1 MADFTIKNFEDV
13 DNSAPEGVDGLEARF
28 ARKHLDS
35 EHLGVSLF
43 RYGPGFRAPYGHRHQ
58 EQEEAYVVV
67 RGSGRMRLDDDIVD
81 RGAADERERIDEGG
95 LDERDSV
102 DRDTVASGASD
113 DRETVDRDSG
123 GTTDAGASAS
133 TGDVAAGDA
142 PALLPAD
149 ENNSF
154 QRRWEELQTAFVDDP
169 RRTVEQADELV
180 AQVMQRLAEGFAAE
194 REQLEAQW
202 GRGEDISTEDLRVA
216 LQRYRAFFQRL
227 LSA

>member
-1 MADFTIKNFEDV
+1 MEGQGLSTRDLAGGSRADEPPPD
-13 DNSAPEGVDGLEARF
+13 DDLDAGRSAPAAE
-28 ARKHLDS
+28 
-35 EHLGVSLF
+35 
-43 RYGPGFRAPYGHRHQ
+43 RAGTTDAGAVATQ
-58 EQEEAYVVV
+58 
-67 RGSGRMRLDDDIVD
+67 D
-81 RGAADERERIDEGG
+81 RVADEREPLPEDRVA
-95 LDERDSV
+95 DEREPLPE
-102 DRDTVASGASD
+102 DRVADEREPLPEDRGAVAERD
-113 DRETVDRDSG
+113 ERETVDRDTG
-123 GTTDAGASAS
+123 GTTAAGAPAS
-133 TGDVAAGDA
+133 TGDVAGGDA

>member
-1 MADFTIKNFEDV
+1 MEGQGLSTRDLAGGSRADEPPPD
-13 DNSAPEGVDGLEARF
+13 DDLDAGRSAPAAE
-28 ARKHLDS
+28 
-35 EHLGVSLF
+35 
-43 RYGPGFRAPYGHRHQ
+43 RAGTTD
-58 EQEEAYVVV
+58 A
-67 RGSGRMRLDDDIVD
+67 
-81 RGAADERERIDEGG
+81 GAVATENRVADEREPLPEDRGAVA
-95 LDERDSV
+95 ERDSV
-102 DRDTVASGASD
+102 DRGASD
-113 DRETVDRDSG
+113 DRETVDRDTG
-123 GTTDAGASAS
+123 GTTDAGPSAS

>member
-1 MADFTIKNFEDV
+1 MEGQGLSTRDLAGGSRADEPPPD
-13 DNSAPEGVDGLEARF
+13 DDLDAGRSAPAAE
-28 ARKHLDS
+28 
-35 EHLGVSLF
+35 
-43 RYGPGFRAPYGHRHQ
+43 RAGTTDAGAVATEDRVADEREPLP
-58 EQEEAYVVV
+58 ED
-67 RGSGRMRLDDDIVD
+67 RGAVAERDTVD

-102 DRDTVASGASD
+102 DRDSVGTVDRGAGD
-113 DRETVDRDSG
+113 DRETVDRDTG

-133 TGDVAAGDA
+133 TGDVASGDA